1 MRLNST
7 HKAFRIF
14 DGIKI
19 MPGINEVKDEVFYK
33 LMNLPTFKNRV
44 FSQSLKVLDG
54 FPLVKKIQVVEN
66 LQEEKENAD
75 VLSKMIGLSSKKAV
89 KLIDEIDDLEAL
101 ESLLSDDRSKVV
113 DAAQAKIDLLKEEK

>member
-1 MRLNST
+1 MRLNNT

-14 DGIKI
+14 EGVKI
-19 MPGINEVKDEVFYK
+19 TPGINEIKDDVFYK

-54 FPLVKKIQVVEN
+54 FPLVKKIQAVEN
-66 LQEEKENAD
+66 IQEEKENAD